1 MSVKSALLVVD
12 VQLDFCPGGSLPVPV
27 GDAIIPVLNKYIKLF
42 SGYNLPVFA
51 SRDWHAG
58 QTTHFKEFGGNWPR
72 HCVQDTKGAQF
83 HPVLTLPGSAIILS
97 KGMSADGDSYSV
109 FQAVDDQKTA
119 FDALLRRRGITSLFI
134 GGLATDYCVKWTVL
148 DGLKL
153 GYKTTLLLDAIKG
166 VDVQPRDSE
175 VAINDMVRLG
185 AHSTTFERLY
195 KSMAEAFKTVPKKGG
210 CKS

>member
-12 VQLDFCPGGSLPVPV
+12 VQLDFCPGGALPVPA
-27 GDAIIPVLNKYIKLF
+27 GDVIIPVLNNYIKLF
-42 SGYNLPVFA
+42 TGYRLPVFA

-58 QTTHFKEFGGNWPR
+58 QTTHFQEFGGTWPR

-83 HPVLTLPGSAIILS
+83 HPVLALPGSAIILS
-97 KGMSADGDSYSV
+97 KGMADGDSYSA

-119 FDALLRRRGITSLFI
+119 FDALLRRCGITSLYI

-148 DGLKL
+148 DGLQL

-166 VDVQPRDSE
+166 VDRQPRDSE
-175 VAINDMVRLG
+175 VAIDEMTGLG
-185 AHSTTFERLY
+185 AHGTTFQKLY
-195 KSMAEAFKTVPKKGG
+195 RAMKETYKTAHTKGG
-210 CKS
+210 